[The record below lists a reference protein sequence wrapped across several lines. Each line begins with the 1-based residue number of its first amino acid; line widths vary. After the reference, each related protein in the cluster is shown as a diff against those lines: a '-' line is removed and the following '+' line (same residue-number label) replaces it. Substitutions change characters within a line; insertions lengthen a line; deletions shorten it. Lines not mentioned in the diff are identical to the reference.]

1 MDINLEDFDEIPPS
15 ISMIESIRSFGYNFN
30 TAVSDIIDNSI
41 TANSTKINIH
51 LEWNKGNPYVLI
63 LDNGDGM
70 TDEMLAKNVVLGS
83 KNPTEIRDKNDLG
96 RFGLGL
102 KTASFSM
109 ARELHIFS
117 KTKDESICYR
127 SWNLDVIEAQKKWL
141 ISKKQP
147 SWYDELFEDIKIKT
161 KGTLI
166 VWKTC
171 DRLLKNASNLKS
183 FLELG
188 KDLIA
193 YLGTIF
199 SRFIS
204 SSKTLQI
211 FVNNT
216 KIVPWDPIPEGS
228 TSLGDQYVQN
238 IKITPFV
245 APHQS
250 NFKNNDD
257 YRIAGGINGWNAQQ
271 GFYVYRNKR
280 LIVNGGWLG
289 IKRMKSEEHVKL
301 ARIIVDIDTSFDD
314 KWQIDVLKS
323 RASIPSGEIKVLLEA
338 IAKNTRKRADSV
350 YRHRG
355 KIISR
360 EEASPEIFV
369 WQIKKEIDQSKSF
382 VINRKH
388 PYVKLIRENYSG
400 RKTDVDRLLTLI
412 EDMLPTETIQI
423 EKGKGTIK
431 LFDMDYDTIQKLF
444 KDALLTTESI
454 GKSREKAV
462 EDLTFYEPFSS
473 FKEQLRKEF
482 L

>member
-30 TAVSDIIDNSI
+30 TAIADIIDNSI
-41 TANSTKINIH
+41 TANSSKLNIH

-70 TDEMLAKNVVLGS
+70 NDEMLAKNVVLGS
-83 KNPTEIRDKNDLG
+83 KNPNEVRDKNDLG

-117 KTKDESICYR
+117 KTKDQDICYR

-147 SWYDELFEDIKIKT
+147 SWYDDLLNDMKIK
-161 KGTLI
+161 KNGTLI
-166 VWKTC
+166 AWKTC
-171 DRLLKNASNLKS
+171 DRLLKNASTLKS
-183 FLELG
+183 FQDMG
-188 KDLIA
+188 TDLIK

-199 SRFIS
+199 SRFIAS
-204 SSKTLQI
+204 SNTLQI

-216 KIVPWDPIPEGS
+216 KVIPWDPIPEDS
-228 TSLGDQYVQN
+228 TSLAEQYVQN
-238 IKITPFV
+238 IKITPYV
-245 APHQS
+245 VPHQS
-250 NFKNNDD
+250 KFKNNDD
-257 YRIAGGINGWNAQQ
+257 YRVAGGINGWNAQQ

-289 IKRMKSEEHVKL
+289 IKKMKSEEHVKL
-301 ARIIVDIDTSFDD
+301 ARIIVDIDTSFDET
-314 KWQIDVLKS
+314 WQIDVLKS

-338 IAKNTRKRADSV
+338 IAKNTRKRADSI

-360 EEASPEIFV
+360 EEASPDIFV

-400 RKTDVDRLLTLI
+400 RSTDVDRLLSLV
-412 EDMLPTETIQI
+412 EDMLPTEAIQI
-423 EKGKGTIK
+423 EKGKGTIQ
-431 LFDMDYDTIQKLF
+431 LFEMNYETVQNLF
-444 KDALLTTESI
+444 KDALLLTNNI
-454 GKSREKAV
+454 GKSKEKAV

-473 FKEQLRKEF
+473 YKEQLKKDF